1 MKIALVIERMQ
12 PSRGGRERSVGEIAA
27 ALGARGHEV
36 RVYCQQAPQPP
47 EGIAVRVLGG
57 EGSSAGMVNFARA
70 VMRTAREEGID
81 IVHAALPIPGAD
93 VYQPRGGTILGNL
106 AAKRLR
112 RPVIAALQ
120 GLALNLGWSRRGTA
134 LALEKSCIANPATA
148 CLGVSQK
155 VVDELRQLYGRR
167 ENVCM
172 VHNGVAVPEVSD
184 DHRRQWRAQWRE
196 RWQAGPGTTVF
207 MSVAQNFKLKG
218 VTQTIAA
225 FGEIARQGDC
235 HLVIVGRQSGQGR
248 YQQQALETCPPGS
261 VFFEPPQEDVFGLYS
276 AADAAVLLSWYDACS
291 RVVLEAL
298 RWGLP
303 SLTTRLNGAAE
314 LLADGAGI
322 VIDSPA
328 DIAAASEGMKRLC
341 DAQVRQAMS
350 QACQAKSAYA
360 SIDRQVDQLLELY
373 EKIIRD
379 RAGGAG

>member
-1 MKIALVIERMQ
+1 MQ

-27 ALGARGHEV
+27 ALSARGHEV
-36 RVYCQQAPQPP
+36 AVYCQQAPQKP
-47 EGIAVRVLGG
+47 EGMAVRVLGG

-70 VMRTAREEGID
+70 VIRTARQEGID

-112 RPVIAALQ
+112 RPVIAAVQ

-134 LALEKSCIANPATA
+134 LALERSCIANPATL

-155 VVDELRQLYGRR
+155 VVDEIGALYGRR
-167 ENVCM
+167 ENLRL

-184 DHRRQWRAQWRE
+184 DQRRLWRKEWRD
-196 RWQAGPGTTVF
+196 RWQAGEATTVF
-207 MSVAQNFKLKG
+207 LTVAQNFKLKG
-218 VTQTIAA
+218 VEQTIAA
-225 FGEIARQGDC
+225 FGQIARANDC
-235 HLVIVGRQSGQGR
+235 RLVIVGRQSGQGR

-261 VFFEPPQEDVFGLYS
+261 VIFEPPQEDVFGLYS
-276 AADAAVLLSWYDACS
+276 AADAVVLLSWYDACS

-314 LLADGAGI
+314 FLADGAGI
-322 VIDSPA
+322 VIDTPS
-328 DIAAASEGMKRLC
+328 DIAAASEGMTRLC
-341 DAQVRQAMS
+341 DPQARQAMS
-350 QACQAKSAYA
+350 QACQAASAYA

-373 EKIIRD
+373 ENIMRD